1 MTHVAQGGL
10 SAADRAK
17 LDGIATAAT
26 ANSPDATLLA
36 RGNHT
41 GTQAA
46 STISDPSAFAAA
58 TTTVAGNLSSADK
71 TKLDGIAT
79 AATANSPDATLL
91 ARGNHTGTQA
101 ASTISDPSAFA
112 AATTTVAGN
121 LSSADKT
128 KLDGIATAAT
138 ANASNAD
145 LRDRTTHTGA
155 QPASTISDPA
165 TFQGRTNHT
174 GTQAAS
180 TISDPRTFP
189 VATTTLNGLLP
200 FADKVKLDA
209 LTVSGGDFDPL
220 ALGGAP
226 WFVPNATTVTLPNGL
241 IAVDVATGEPM
252 RVAANTDVLIT
263 ASGVN
268 GLDAGSEAADTWY
281 YLWLIKQT
289 ASPLTVGAVLSTST
303 TNPTMPAGYTHKRL
317 IGAVRN
323 DGSSNFIPGY
333 CTQWGNGQVTF
344 MPDVRHSNGL
354 DTATA
359 PTQIGTN
366 LTATSFTLLSCAAH
380 VPAFVRFAQ
389 LWVRFGTSMTLNFRE
404 RGATHTGYGNASP
417 FGNAT
422 LLIPVRL
429 NASQEIDYR
438 VDTSGI
444 AVEIFTWIMRLD
456 G

>member
-10 SAADRAK
+10 SAADRA
-17 LDGIATAAT
+17 
-26 ANSPDATLLA
+26 
-36 RGNHT
+36 
-41 GTQAA
+41 
-46 STISDPSAFAAA
+46 
-58 TTTVAGNLSSADK
+58 
-71 TKLDGIAT
+71 KLDGIAT

-155 QPASTISDPA
+155 QAASTISDPA
-165 TFQGRTNHT
+165 TFQGRANHT

-180 TISDPRTFP
+180 TISDPATFP
-189 VATTTLNGLLP
+189 AATTSVAGNLSS
-200 FADKVKLDA
+200 ADKTKLDA
-209 LTVSGGDFDPL
+209 IVVGGDFDPL

-226 WFVPNATTVTLPNGL
+226 WFVPNATTVTLPSGL

-252 RVAANTDVLIT
+252 KVAANTDVVIT

-268 GLDAGSEAADTWY
+268 GLDAGSEAANTWY
-281 YLWLIKQT
+281 YIWLIKQT
-289 ASPLTVGAVLSTST
+289 ASPLTVGAVLSTSST
-303 TNPTMPAGYTHKRL
+303 APTMPAGYTHKRL

-323 DGSSNFIPGY
+323 DGSSNFIQGH
-333 CTQWGNGQVTF
+333 CRQWGNGQVMF
-344 MPDVRHSNGL
+344 RPDVRHSNYI
-354 DTATA
+354 DTTTA
-359 PTQIGTN
+359 PTQIATG
-366 LTATSFTLLSCAAH
+366 LSATSFTLLSCAAH
-380 VPAFVRFAQ
+380 VPAFARDAE
-389 LWVRFGTSMTLNFRE
+389 LWIRGGSSLTINVRE
-404 RGATHTGYGNASP
+404 RGATHAGYGNNFPLGS
-417 FGNAT
+417 FT
-422 LLIPVRL
+422 LLIPVKL

-438 VDTSGI
+438 VDGSSVAI
-444 AVEIFTWIMRLD
+444 EIFTWTMRLD